1 MIRLFSQYV
10 PSRAIFLVLTEM
22 VLISACV
29 HSSVK
34 LRFWN
39 DPEAF
44 AFYTMLPD
52 FAAQV
57 FAVVVCIQICFY
69 YNELYDLRVAFPT
82 SDQFTRLA
90 QSLGAACVLLGLLYF
105 LFPALLIGRGVFFIT
120 VALVVSSVMLT
131 RFAIDTLWRATVPH
145 KNVLILGT
153 GQTALS
159 VARELMSREDLP
171 LRLIGFTDTE
181 PTQSS
186 QDRRLC
192 GHPVLGCA
200 SGLESVVERH
210 RISRVVVALEEH
222 RGVLPMQSLLRL
234 RVSGVEVED
243 SHSTM
248 AALTGRVPLQT
259 LRSSWFIF
267 SDGFHRTG
275 WTEVVKRA
283 LDLSLGLLGLVLS
296 APIMALAA
304 IAIKWDSEGP
314 VLYRQTRVGRRGKP
328 FDVLKFRTMGADAE
342 TNGIPQWAE
351 EDDPRV
357 TRLGR
362 FLRKY
367 RVDELPQFVNV
378 IRGQM
383 SFVGPRPE
391 RPVFVEELRQIIP
404 YYDERHTVRPG
415 ITGWAQVRYGYG
427 GSTEEAMRKL
437 EYDLFYLKNMSVWF
451 DAAIVFETVKIVMF
465 GRGGR

>member
-1 MIRLFSQYV
+1 
-10 PSRAIFLVLTEM
+10 
-22 VLISACV
+22 
-29 HSSVK
+29 
-34 LRFWN
+34 
-39 DPEAF
+39 
-44 AFYTMLPD
+44 
-52 FAAQV
+52 
-57 FAVVVCIQICFY
+57 
-69 YNELYDLRVAFPT
+69 
-82 SDQFTRLA
+82 
-90 QSLGAACVLLGLLYF
+90 
-105 LFPALLIGRGVFFIT
+105 
-120 VALVVSSVMLT
+120 
-131 RFAIDTLWRATVPH
+131 
-145 KNVLILGT
+145 
-153 GQTALS
+153 
-159 VARELMSREDLP
+159 
-171 LRLIGFTDTE
+171 
-181 PTQSS
+181 
-186 QDRRLC
+186 
-192 GHPVLGCA
+192 GCA

-391 RPVFVEELRQIIP
+391 RPVFVEELGQIIP

-427 GSTEEAMRKL
+427 GNTEEAMRKL